1 MKKIKM
7 LAGRE
12 IELDGDLMAII
23 ESLYQEVVL
32 KKELKHTYKDMK
44 KEIENIVAQ
53 MPEEERRTYLVESLF
68 LNSVIYENQMID
80 AFIKR
85 LKKKV
90 KQD

>member
-32 KKELKHTYKDMK
+32 KKELKHTYKDIK
-44 KEIENIVAQ
+44 QEIENIVAQ
-53 MPEEERRTYLVESLF
+53 MPEVERKTYLVESLF
-68 LNSVIYENQMID
+68 LNSVIYENQMLD
-80 AFIKR
+80 ALIKR
-85 LKKKV
+85 LNKRV
-90 KQD
+90 EQD

>member
-32 KKELKHTYKDMK
+32 KKELKHTYKDIK
-44 KEIENIVAQ
+44 QEIENIVAQ
-53 MPEEERRTYLVESLF
+53 MPEVERKTYLVESLF
-68 LNSVIYENQMID
+68 LNSVIYENQMLD
-80 AFIKR
+80 ALIKKLNKR
-85 LKKKV
+85 V
-90 KQD
+90 EQD